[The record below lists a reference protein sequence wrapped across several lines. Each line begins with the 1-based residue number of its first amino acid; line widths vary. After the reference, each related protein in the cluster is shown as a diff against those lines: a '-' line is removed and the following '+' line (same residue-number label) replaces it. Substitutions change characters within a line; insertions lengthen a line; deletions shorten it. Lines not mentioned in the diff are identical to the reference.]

1 MKKESIFAV
10 ILGTLIGIA
19 AGYAYLAALDHSLA
33 ERDTDGIAAA
43 IIEEVK

>member
-19 AGYAYLAALDHSLA
+19 AGYAYLAALDHSH
-33 ERDTDGIAAA
+33 TDGIAAA

>member
-19 AGYAYLAALDHSLA
+19 AGYAYLAAL